1 MEPLSKL
8 SGVVRDAPKRT
19 MLEGAKNYFN
29 LSQRR
34 SSKTR
39 ITGQILRMGL
49 SPRMIAGASRF
60 LGLPGIALGAG
71 LAGYDA
77 YKNYQNQEG
86 MIYNLFNKD
95 G

>member
-1 MEPLSKL
+1 MEDHNESSNESSADDDAEELITLNFEETRVLGSLIEIILVRHPLK
-8 SGVVRDAPKRT
+8 
-19 MLEGAKNYFN
+19 Y
-29 LSQRR
+29 
-34 SSKTR
+34 
-39 ITGQILRMGL
+39 
-49 SPRMIAGASRF
+49 

>member
-1 MEPLSKL
+1 
-8 SGVVRDAPKRT
+8 
-19 MLEGAKNYFN
+19 
-29 LSQRR
+29 
-34 SSKTR
+34 
-39 ITGQILRMGL
+39 MGM

-60 LGLPGIALGAG
+60 LGLPGIALGLG
-71 LAGYDA
+71 MSGYDA